1 MRTRPFL
8 VVILILA
15 CSCSQE
21 RKTSVVS
28 DDYALIEFAAKL
40 EENEPSASHK
50 PLDNIKK
57 DISE

>member
-1 MRTRPFL
+1 MRMQSFL
-8 VVILILA
+8 MVMLLLA

-21 RKTSVVS
+21 RRTTVVS

-40 EENEPSASHK
+40 EENQPDSKDK

-57 DISE
+57 DTSE